1 MTNYVDGKVIIVT
14 GAASGFGK
22 VLSLKVAQLGGHIV
36 CADIN
41 GDTLQT
47 AVEEIETAGG
57 SALAVQ
63 TDVTD
68 ADSMRSLVARGVA
81 QYGQVDVLVNNAGIM
96 PLAFF
101 SDHEQASEAWN
112 RCIDINFKGVLHGIT
127 AVYDHMVGNG
137 RGHVVNI
144 SSIYGKYPSAGGGRL
159 RSDQGRSGLSI

>member
-22 VLSLKVAQLGGHIV
+22 VLSLKAAQLGGHIV

-81 QYGQVDVLVNNAGIM
+81 QYGQIDVLVNNAGIM

-112 RCIDINFKGVLHGIT
+112 RCIDINFNGTQRYRPPKNWNCSRYVFCIRRNWWFWR
-127 AVYDHMVGNG
+127 AVYNW
-137 RGHVVNI
+137 I
-144 SSIYGKYPSAGGGRL
+144 A
-159 RSDQGRSGLSI
+159 

>member
-22 VLSLKVAQLGGHIV
+22 VLSLKAAQLGGHIV

-63 TDVTD
+63 PMLLT
-68 ADSMRSLVARGVA
+68 R
-81 QYGQVDVLVNNAGIM
+81 I
-96 PLAFF
+96 P
-101 SDHEQASEAWN
+101 
-112 RCIDINFKGVLHGIT
+112 C
-127 AVYDHMVGNG
+127 AVWSPEG
-137 RGHVVNI
+137 
-144 SSIYGKYPSAGGGRL
+144 
-159 RSDQGRSGLSI
+159 